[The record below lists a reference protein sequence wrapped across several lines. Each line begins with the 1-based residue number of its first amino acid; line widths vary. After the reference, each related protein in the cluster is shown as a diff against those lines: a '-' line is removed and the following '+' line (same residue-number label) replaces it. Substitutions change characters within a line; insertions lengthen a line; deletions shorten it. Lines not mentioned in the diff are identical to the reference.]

1 MGIFRRPRDAS
12 ASTLPAITEFWEWW
26 AQARPTIEASLAAGP
41 GTEAPG
47 PDPSGADPSGADP
60 LDLGSLDLGP
70 LDLGSLD
77 PDRPGPGAPG
87 ELDAPGGG
95 LSADAVDELSR
106 RVHKIHPELQWE
118 IGGAEDRA
126 PTLTVTGGG
135 DPELRGLSERWFR
148 AAPAGAAAGG
158 WRFHPARQADPE
170 MLAQDLLLGD
180 HEFDLEYV
188 RLGMRADTDRARVDI
203 GAYHPDFLFVAEE
216 QQLQVA
222 MHVLDWAL
230 GEDDVARWVG
240 EVTIA
245 TEAPIDSLPPALLAS
260 VVEQIAE
267 PFEEPEWLTGEGRT
281 PRGHP
286 ARLGA
291 RFPLHRQDY
300 PLCDLHVAI
309 TVPYAHSNP
318 DRLPVEPSAGALR
331 AFEKKLTKLG
341 DKAVLAV
348 RETGDGLRVFHLYA
362 DPDSGV
368 IGDLDQLA
376 AGWSEGKA
384 KVASTAD
391 PGWRVLSAYLP

>member
-1 MGIFRRPRDAS
+1 MGIFRRPREAS
-12 ASTLPAITEFWEWW
+12 AVVPPAISEFWEWW

-41 GTEAPG
+41 EPDAPEA
-47 PDPSGADPSGADP
+47 A
-60 LDLGSLDLGP
+60 
-70 LDLGSLD
+70 
-77 PDRPGPGAPG
+77 APG
-87 ELDAPGGG
+87 EG
-95 LSADAVDELSR
+95 LSAETIEELSR
-106 RVHKIHPELQWE
+106 RVRKIHADLQWE
-118 IGGAEDRA
+118 IGGADDRT
-126 PTLTVTGGG
+126 PSLTVTGGG
-135 DPELRGLSERWFR
+135 DPGLRGITERWVR
-148 AAPAGAAAGG
+148 AAPTGGAAGG

-170 MLAQDLLLGD
+170 MLSQDLVLGD

-188 RLGMRADTDRARVDI
+188 RLGMRADADRARVHI
-203 GAYHPDFLFVAEE
+203 SAYHPDFLFVAED

-222 MHVLDWAL
+222 LNVLYWAL
-230 GEDDVARWVG
+230 GEDDVARWIG

-245 TEAPIDSLPPALLAS
+245 TEAPIDSLAPSVLPM
-260 VVEQIAE
+260 VVEQVAE
-267 PFEEPEWLTGEGRT
+267 PFAEPAWLTGEGRT

-309 TVPYAHSNP
+309 SVPYANSNP

-341 DKAVLAV
+341 DRAVLAV

-368 IGDLDQLA
+368 ISELDQLA
-376 AGWSEGKA
+376 AGWPEGKA

-391 PGWRVLSAYLP
+391 PAWKALAPYLP

>member
-1 MGIFRRPRDAS
+1 MGIFRRPREAS
-12 ASTLPAITEFWEWW
+12 AAAPPAISEFWEWW

-41 GTEAPG
+41 
-47 PDPSGADPSGADP
+47 DPAE
-60 LDLGSLDLGP
+60 GSEP
-70 LDLGSLD
+70 AE
-77 PDRPGPGAPG
+77 PAVPG
-87 ELDAPGGG
+87 EG
-95 LSADAVDELSR
+95 LSADAIEELSR
-106 RVHKIHPELQWE
+106 RVRKIHPGLLWE
-118 IGGAEDRA
+118 IGGADA
-126 PTLTVTGGG
+126 PSLTVTGGG
-135 DPELRGLSERWFR
+135 DPELRGLTERWVR
-148 AAPAGAAAGG
+148 SAPSRGAAGG
-158 WRFHPARQADPE
+158 WTFHPARQADPE
-170 MLAQDLLLGD
+170 MLAQDLVLGD

-188 RLGMRADTDRARVDI
+188 RLGMRADADRARVHI
-203 GAYHPDFLFVAEE
+203 SAYHPDFLFVSEE

-222 MHVLDWAL
+222 LNVLHWAL

-245 TEAPIDSLPPALLAS
+245 TDAPIDALPPSMLAS

-267 PFEEPEWLTGEGRT
+267 PFAEPAWLTGEGRT

-309 TVPYAHSNP
+309 SVPYANSNP
-318 DRLPVEPSAGALR
+318 DRLPVEPSSGALR
-331 AFEKKLTKLG
+331 AFEKKLAKLG
-341 DKAVLAV
+341 DRAVLAV

-368 IGDLDQLA
+368 ISELDQLA
-376 AGWSEGKA
+376 AGWAEGKA

-391 PGWRVLSAYLP
+391 PGWKALAPYQP